1 MIQGHRHKRLF
12 ISKNK
17 VDFFPLVLLKDN
29 MHIFDLG
36 QGQPTF
42 LTQWE
47 GGLELVHG
55 GVASRSFLSSSFV
68 WYCLAPT
75 LANCRHFLLLHIPEW
90 GHILETAFV
99 FMAADSVPEAGWFC
113 RASWPSHQP
122 QASSLAPD
130 QWPKVCASLQTYRQR
145 RPSDWVAQLYR
156 GPCHCPQDHL
166 ASHPD
171 LPSARAC
178 HESSFL

>member
-68 WYCLAPT
+68 WYCLLPPWQTADISYYCT
-75 LANCRHFLLLHIPEW
+75 FLS
-90 GHILETAFV
+90 GAT
-99 FMAADSVPEAGWFC
+99 
-113 RASWPSHQP
+113 SW
-122 QASSLAPD
+122 
-130 QWPKVCASLQTYRQR
+130 RQR
-145 RPSDWVAQLYR
+145 LFSWLLTVFQKQAGFAGHHGLLISHRPPL
-156 GPCHCPQDHL
+156 
-166 ASHPD
+166 
-171 LPSARAC
+171 
-178 HESSFL
+178 

>member
-12 ISKNK
+12 ITKNK
-17 VDFFPLVLLKDN
+17 VDFPPLVPIKN
-29 MHIFDLG
+29 NVRIFDLG

-47 GGLELVHG
+47 GGLELVRG

-75 LANCRHFLLLHIPEW
+75 LASCGHFLLWHIPER

-99 FMAADSVPEAGWFC
+99 LMPADSAGF
-113 RASWPSHQP
+113 AGHHG
-122 QASSLAPD
+122 ASSPATGLLSIPVING
-130 QWPKVCASLQTYRQR
+130 Q
-145 RPSDWVAQLYR
+145 
-156 GPCHCPQDHL
+156 
-166 ASHPD
+166 
-171 LPSARAC
+171 
-178 HESSFL
+178 